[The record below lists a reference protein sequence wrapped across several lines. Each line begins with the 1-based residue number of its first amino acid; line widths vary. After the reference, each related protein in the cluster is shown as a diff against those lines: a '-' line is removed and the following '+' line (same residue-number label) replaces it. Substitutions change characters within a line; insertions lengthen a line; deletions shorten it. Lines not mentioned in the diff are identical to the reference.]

1 MYNIKLCFKLINL
14 CDDLSLYWLFIIVCI
29 KYDHVPRRHVFII
42 KDQVSFDQVLA
53 LFHVT
58 LYWSFV
64 FVCIKIHW
72 MHAVDYTKENHQL
85 STLVE
90 RWITG
95 SQRWIHI
102 SFLLSFFY
110 LSLFHPGDFSYN
122 SKIKEK
128 NKLLIYIT
136 FSFFFFKCSSEL
148 SSSIKKKCPWVI
160 LKQVRIYTLKFQ
172 N

>member
-1 MYNIKLCFKLINL
+1 MYQVRQYNI
-14 CDDLSLYWLFIIVCI
+14 SLYWLFIIVCI
-29 KYDHVPRRHVFII
+29 KYDHVPMRHVFII

-58 LYWSFV
+58 LYWSF

-72 MHAVDYTKENHQL
+72 MHAVDYTKENRQL

-95 SQRWIHI
+95 SQRWIHV

-110 LSLFHPGDFSYN
+110 LSLFHPCRGFL
-122 SKIKEK
+122 EQLK
-128 NKLLIYIT
+128 NKRKKQTPDIYNI
-136 FSFFFFKCSSEL
+136 FILFLNCSSEL
-148 SSSIKKKCPWVI
+148 SSFIKKNSPWVI
-160 LKQVRIYTLKFQ
+160 FKKFRIYTLKFQ